1 VSVLISG
8 GVAGR
13 ARRNLKPQKT
23 AMLLAQRIVSE
34 ITDRELAP
42 GAMLPP
48 EQDMLAEYGVARG
61 TLREALRYLESQ
73 GILAIKPGPRGGPVV
88 TSPDPRHL
96 AGTIALLLQATDAP
110 YRTVVEARQ
119 IVEPAL
125 GGRAASAASDA
136 QVAELAASVDRMA
149 EVLDDL
155 PAFLDENYAFHGL
168 IAEMADNRLFEQLLG
183 SLGWITDG
191 TALGVDYPKR
201 SRTQVLAVHRSILA
215 AIADRDPALAESRM
229 REHIDSYVAYL
240 QRHYRAVLDQRLRW
254 EDVAG

>member
-8 GVAGR
+8 GAAGR
-13 ARRNLKPQKT
+13 TRRNLKPQKT

-34 ITDRELAP
+34 ITDGGLAP
-42 GAMLPP
+42 GTMLPS
-48 EQDMLAEYGVARG
+48 EQEMLTEYGVARG
-61 TLREALRYLESQ
+61 TLRETLRYLESQ

-96 AGTIALLLQATDAP
+96 ASTIALLLQVTGAP

-119 IVEPAL
+119 VVEPAL
-125 GGRAASAASDA
+125 AARAAAVATDA
-136 QVAELAASVDRMA
+136 QIAELAQSVDRMEA
-149 EVLDDL
+149 ALDDL
-155 PAFLDENYAFHGL
+155 PAFLDEGYAFHGL
-168 IAEMADNRLFEQLLG
+168 IAEMSGNRLFEQLLG

-201 SRTQVLAVHRSILA
+201 ARTQVLEVHR
-215 AIADRDPALAESRM
+215 AISEAVADRDPVLAECRM

-240 QRHYRAVLDQRLRW
+240 ERHHRTLLDQRLRW
-254 EDVAG
+254 EDVAA